1 MRALLATTAAL
12 AVMLSWYFVK
22 EDEPAYE
29 VAHRNVIRQCDH
41 LVAEAD
47 SANKALDL
55 GYQSGLLEGARHRC
69 YQENGLTPEML
80 EDFRQYEQS
89 RSR

>member
-47 SANKALDL
+47 SANNTWAIRAACWKEPAI
-55 GYQSGLLEGARHRC
+55 GATRR
-69 YQENGLTPEML
+69 TA
-80 EDFRQYEQS
+80 
-89 RSR
+89 